1 MIRAGEPKPQP
12 GTPRYIKHRRRINI
26 AVIVIYLLYTVYE
39 ADYWVRHTGDF
50 FQDLDLPVDVDERK
64 IKSRFRRLAA
74 IYHPDKAISPD
85 DHANAEAYFVKL
97 KSAQD
102 TLTDPN
108 KRFAYERW
116 GPDIL
121 TWHHASSIRDYIL
134 IGLQSSGPVY
144 GGSIVVMGLLSLTGY
159 LQWGRYWRY
168 LVFGCLALIE
178 YHTLSRPYWSP
189 FLTKILNPLLTTVTS
204 HPPLLPFQFLA
215 LAHKIIFTFFIA
227 MGQLSPFFA
236 PPAPPGGSSSSAFDE
251 QQLQRLEQLAQTHE
265 VEAGRLLGLE
275 MAPLVGDEAGQA
287 DLKGK
292 VREWFVQNTIRAD
305 PEVRDALGRSMQRR
319 RVGAPAGAR
328 NAGTMNQAISSP
340 DLHRRTLSSAPS
352 GLLAF
357 SLPSQDPKQV
367 FAAALSSSQRNNY
380 HWFGLEGFATPRPEP
395 AATHPISE
403 GSSRS

>member
-159 LQWGRYWRY
+159 LQWGRY
-168 LVFGCLALIE
+168 
-178 YHTLSRPYWSP
+178 
-189 FLTKILNPLLTTVTS
+189 
-204 HPPLLPFQFLA
+204 FLA